1 MAPLR
6 PALAWDSVPE
16 WSLGFPSSGLAP
28 GPLQPATQRPKAR
41 APLIVPWRTRAGRR
55 RATKYNSEHSSSGPG
70 RMGRSGPPGLGVLGP
85 ASALELLPREGT
97 RTAPFPQSAPA
108 GAGVRLQEK
117 LVSGFAFRTKPA
129 RPAHCSGRALAGS
142 VLPDDRERLPEL
154 SRTPGRDARAG
165 SEEAWAGRQECGA
178 ERRERPTGLGP
189 HTLQPPVNF
198 LICFWGHRHVE
209 PWWEEEIYQDF
220 PVSQG
225 RSHLPRGT
233 DAAVHQERPP

>member
-16 WSLGFPSSGLAP
+16 WSPGLPCSGLAA

-70 RMGRSGPPGLGVLGP
+70 RTGRSGPPGLGVLGP
-85 ASALELLPREGT
+85 ASALELPPGEGT
-97 RTAPFPQSAPA
+97 RTAPFPQSALA

-142 VLPDDRERLPEL
+142 VLPDDREHPPEL
-154 SRTPGRDARAG
+154 SRTPGRAAAHGGGGRARGAQTVRTG
-165 SEEAWAGRQECGA
+165 SLRLRG
-178 ERRERPTGLGP
+178 
-189 HTLQPPVNF
+189 
-198 LICFWGHRHVE
+198 
-209 PWWEEEIYQDF
+209 
-220 PVSQG
+220 
-225 RSHLPRGT
+225 PRGT
-233 DAAVHQERPP
+233 YRAAARCGARALSAARAAPLRTPAGPPTPPRFPPARPALAPSARLRWNQ